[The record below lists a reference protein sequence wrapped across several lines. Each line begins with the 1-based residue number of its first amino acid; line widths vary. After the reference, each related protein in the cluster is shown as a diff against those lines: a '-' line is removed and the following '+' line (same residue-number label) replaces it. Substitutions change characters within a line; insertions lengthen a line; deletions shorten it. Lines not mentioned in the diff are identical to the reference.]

1 MSKRLNFIKMNEW
14 YTKIPGMQV
23 NNNDQQQIS
32 GEQIQYIY
40 TIYKI
45 STDFNPD
52 EIVLNFV
59 WTAYFTN
66 NKTWTR

>member
-32 GEQIQYIY
+32 GEQIQYILY
-40 TIYKI
+40 Y
-45 STDFNPD
+45 
-52 EIVLNFV
+52 L
-59 WTAYFTN
+59 
-66 NKTWTR
+66 